1 MSNLRAEIQGKA
13 TGALLQYA
21 FLRIESALVVAGTI
35 LLSVLL
41 PKPFAWW
48 PGFWLWL
55 VLGLFAWGI
64 IVAASVTDP
73 VTSAKVRW
81 QLLRERL
88 DLGQIQDAGL
98 RERVDAM
105 SQYIRAIEVDLN
117 RAGEAG
123 EAAGLGEVGAM
134 MYDWVAQAALFAR
147 YVDTYRRDYRLEKR
161 RGELPGLIE
170 TLVARLKYEKNPDI
184 IDRLNAEMEALGKD
198 WQSLKLLDAQM
209 QQAEPQL
216 NQSLTA
222 LARSASELGVITAE
236 RDLGKAHP
244 DHLKADVQRH
254 QGQTADL
261 VTQVKQLYTEALDK
275 R

>member
-21 FLRIESALVVAGTI
+21 VLRIESALVVAGTI

-41 PKPFAWW
+41 PQPFSWW

-55 VLGLFAWGI
+55 ILGFIAWAII
-64 IVAASVTDP
+64 IVTSVTDP
-73 VTSAKVRW
+73 MTSAKVLW

-88 DLGQIQDAGL
+88 DLGQIKDSGL
-98 RERVDAM
+98 RGRVDAM
-105 SQYIRAIEVDLN
+105 SQYIRDVEVDLN
-117 RAGEAG
+117 RAEDAA
-123 EAAGLGEVGAM
+123 EAAGLGEIAGM
-134 MYDWVAQAALFAR
+134 MYDWVSQAGLFAR

-170 TLVARLKYEKNPDI
+170 TLVARLKYEKNPEI
-184 IDRLNAEMEALGKD
+184 VDRLNAEMEALGKD

-222 LARSASELGVITAE
+222 LARSTSEMHVITAE
-236 RDLGKAHP
+236 RGLEQAHL

-254 QGQTADL
+254 YGQMADL
-261 VTQVKQLYTEALDK
+261 VTQVQQLYTKALEK